1 MLVYDNDFDSVKDFI
16 RTYIQKK
23 SISIDPYCLSEWIYG
38 YVSNQMMEETNPD
51 VLSMID
57 KAGKLFPDVKPVE
70 VVTILATVIFESYE
84 NNYQEWAMM
93 YLQEN

>member
-1 MLVYDNDFDSVKDFI
+1 
-16 RTYIQKK
+16 
-23 SISIDPYCLSEWIYG
+23 
-38 YVSNQMMEETNPD
+38 
-51 VLSMID
+51 ID